1 MFYITLSDKARISY
15 IFICHGP
22 WKQINQ

>member
-1 MFYITLSDKARISY
+1 MFYITISDKARISY